1 MHLLDA
7 VLIGQ
12 ALLGALDNLWHHE
25 WAARLPRQR
34 GARRELALHA
44 GREAIYGAL
53 FLGLAWWSWH
63 GALAVGVAALLAA
76 EVVITLTDFLEEDR
90 TRQLPPFERWLHTV
104 LTVSYG
110 LFLGLMG
117 PRLLVWWQQPT
128 GLAPAGRG
136 PVSWLFTLMAVAVWA
151 WSLRNALAVRRLGQA
166 ATVLREA
173 PALPPVPRLA
183 SAVLVTGATG
193 FVGQALVQRLR
204 GQGRRLIV
212 LTRDPKQARGQFGA
226 DIAVIASL
234 DEVAPETRIDAFV
247 HLAGAR
253 VLGRPWTRARRRELL
268 ESRTRLTEQ
277 LHRLARRLER
287 PPAVLIAASAVGFYG
302 VPAADLACDER
313 APAQRGVFQSD
324 LCAAVE
330 HEAMRMEALG
340 MRVVRLRFGVILGRE
355 DGAYPMQ
362 ALAAR
367 FGLAAQLGRG
377 RQPMPWIHLDDA
389 IGLIDW
395 ALRRDDLRGAVNAVA
410 PDQCSQAAFSNALA
424 ASFGRR
430 ARMRMPAAPLRW
442 FAGEM
447 STLLLDGQRVVPRV
461 ALEGGYVYR
470 FAMLEPALRDLAA
483 AAPAAPWASCASS
496 WRHDQE
502 PDRPAHDRHHR
513 DGHAAAVHRHT
524 TVRHLTAFRR
534 R

>member
-1 MHLLDA
+1 MHILDA

-12 ALLGALDNLWHHE
+12 ALLGAFDNLWHHE
-25 WAARLPRQR
+25 WAARLPQQR
-34 GARRELALHA
+34 GARRELALH
-44 GREAIYGAL
+44 GCREALYGAL
-53 FLGLAWWSWH
+53 FLGLAWWAWH
-63 GALAVGVAALLAA
+63 GALAVAVTAVLAA

-104 LTVSYG
+104 LTVCYG

-117 PRLLVWWQQPT
+117 PKLIEWWQQPT

-136 PVSWLFTLMAVAVWA
+136 LVSWLFTVMAVMVWA
-151 WSLRNALAVRRLGQA
+151 WSLRNLLAVRRLGRETA
-166 ATVLREA
+166 ALRDQ
-173 PALPPVPRLA
+173 PAPPVPRLA

-193 FVGQALVQRLR
+193 FVGQALVRHLR
-204 GQGRRLIV
+204 AQGRRLIV
-212 LTRDPKQARGQFGA
+212 LSRDPKQARLQFGA
-226 DIAVIASL
+226 DIAVIGAL
-234 DEVAPETRIDAFV
+234 DDIAPETRIEAIV

-277 LHRLARRLER
+277 LHRLARRLQR
-287 PPAVLIAASAVGFYG
+287 PPAVLVAASAVGFYG
-302 VPAADLACDER
+302 VPEADVACDEQS
-313 APAQRGVFQSD
+313 PAQPGAFQSD

-367 FGLAAQLGRG
+367 FGLGARLGDG

-389 IGLIDW
+389 IGMIEW
-395 ALRRDDLRGAVNAVA
+395 ALRRTDVRGAVNAVA
-410 PDQCSQAAFSNALA
+410 PDLCSQSTFSAALA
-424 ASFGRR
+424 GSFGST
-430 ARMRMPAAPLRW
+430 AWMRMPAAPLRW
-442 FAGEM
+442 LAGEM

-461 ALEGGYVYR
+461 ALAGGYAYR
-470 FAMLEPALRDLAA
+470 FALLEPALRDLASHPQA
-483 AAPAAPWASCASS
+483 RIRT
-496 WRHDQE
+496 WRSDE
-502 PDRPAHDRHHR
+502 GRTADD
-513 DGHAAAVHRHT
+513 AV
-524 TVRHLTAFRR
+524 LM
-534 R
+534 